1 MNDTAVVA
9 QTGISTNAF
18 LDRDRADAVVV
29 SCMGFRFVS
38 QTEAAVQKA
47 FNVTEID
54 LIRLAGGAK
63 NLSSPGIKSR
73 RRAVISDIALAIE
86 SHHVEKIILLNHQS
100 CGKYAAEGLK
110 WERSQSEAERAFHHQ
125 ELRRAGEYA
134 RRKFPQIEIL
144 LGYTVAVGNAVVIET
159 VSTVAD

>member
-1 MNDTAVVA
+1 MNDTSVAVPSA
-9 QTGISTNAF
+9 GLSTNAF
-18 LDRDRADAVVV
+18 LDRDYAEAVVL

-47 FNVTEID
+47 FNIKDFD

-73 RRAVISDIALAIE
+73 RRAVMADIALAIE
-86 SHHVEKIILLNHQS
+86 SHHVKKIILLNHQA
-100 CGKYAAEGLK
+100 CGKYAAEGHSWK
-110 WERSQSEAERAFHHQ
+110 RSDAEAERKFHHE

-134 RRKFPQIEIL
+134 KKKFPQTEVL
-144 LGYTVAVGNAVVIET
+144 LGYTVVTGDKVVIEP
-159 VSTVAD
+159 VST

>member
-1 MNDTAVVA
+1 MNGISVAVA
-9 QTGISTNAF
+9 SAGLSTNAF
-18 LDRDRADAVVV
+18 LDRDYAEAVVL

-47 FNVTEID
+47 FNIKDFD

-73 RRAVISDIALAIE
+73 RRTVMADIALAIE
-86 SHHVEKIILLNHQS
+86 SHHVRKIILLNHQA
-100 CGKYAAEGLK
+100 CGKYAAEGFK
-110 WERSQSEAERAFHHQ
+110 WEYSQFEAERAFHHQ

-134 RRKFPQIEIL
+134 KKRFPQTEVL
-144 LGYTVAVGNAVVIET
+144 LGYTVVAGNQVIIES
-159 VSTVAD
+159 VSW